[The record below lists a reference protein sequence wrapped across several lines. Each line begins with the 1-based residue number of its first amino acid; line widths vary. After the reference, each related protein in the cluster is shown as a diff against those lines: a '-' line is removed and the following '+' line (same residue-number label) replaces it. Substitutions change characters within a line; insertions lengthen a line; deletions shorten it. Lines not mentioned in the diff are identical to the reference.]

1 MVYST
6 EQQSSWDYE
15 NLELVYDHTVQRSY
29 AQLDNALFS
38 GWENYEDVEQKSV
51 KTYFYNTDNSSIRSY
66 ISIQYIESG
75 ANKNLNDFSVIQ
87 PLRNDKILNISN
99 FSNWR
104 NTVFEVADNTIIYP
118 PTGVDFNS
126 LAIVVHLVFNLR
138 GTQNKNIGLKK
149 LEIASQAFDHNSA
162 TKIGTRF
169 GVPIY
174 PYKKSGIYYDYKA
187 KNPISIFKESVP
199 YLYSTRK
206 SGIEIRGSFNPYVNR
221 GVAVPINSGVSN
233 NYKVT
238 ALQLWL
244 RYDFD
249 KFTYGATQVFELQ
262 HKYDTI
268 QFFVSAVSQNGD
280 RGKVFAVNK
289 STGQEVNGLAFYIN
303 GSLVKDP
310 VLEAK
315 EWSVL
320 GVSFANSI
328 NMDNSIGYI
337 NLNGPFV
344 FNNITQYQSTAL
356 QDIQSRVYRPWL
368 RVKNNGTS
376 DLYWTYW
383 FNSYNWNGV
392 LVLSTSELYGV
403 NPAEVY
409 ETYIGRNKF
418 VVDSN
423 TAESLNFTADSVK
436 IYSDTS
442 WQTQTKIPV

>member
-1 MVYST
+1 
-6 EQQSSWDYE
+6 
-15 NLELVYDHTVQRSY
+15 
-29 AQLDNALFS
+29 LFS

-280 RGKVFAVNK
+280 RGKIFAVNK